1 MLREKFQE
9 QLEELKSMVQD
20 LGDLASQALNKSVEA
35 LINQDVDKALEIM
48 ESDYKINDLEEEINE
63 KAIIMIAK
71 QQPVAIDLRR
81 IIAAIKISTDIERIG
96 DLAVNISKSII
107 RIGKDPF
114 IKPLID
120 IPNMASIAQD
130 MTSEVI
136 KAFYEEDVSLAK
148 EVAEKDD
155 NIDSMYGELVQE
167 LLSLMADKP
176 EIINQVTQ
184 LSFICRYLERVGD
197 HVTNIS
203 ESIIYL
209 VKGKRFDL
217 D

>member
-9 QLEELKSMVQD
+9 QLEELKTMVQD
-20 LGDLASQALNKSVEA
+20 LGDLASSALNKSIEA
-35 LINQDVDKALEIM
+35 LVEQDVNKALEIM
-48 ESDYKINDLEEEINE
+48 DADYKINDLEEEINE
-63 KAIIMIAK
+63 KAIVMIAK

-107 RIGKDPF
+107 RIGNDPF
-114 IKPLID
+114 IKPLVD
-120 IPNMASIAQD
+120 IPNMASIAQK
-130 MTSEVI
+130 MTSDVI
-136 KAFYEEDVSLAK
+136 KAFYEEDVQLAK
-148 EVAEKDD
+148 EVAETDD
-155 NIDSMYGELVQE
+155 KIDEMYGELVQE
-167 LLSLMADKP
+167 LLTLMAEKP

-184 LSFICRYLERVGD
+184 LSFVCRYLERVGD